1 MADRKAWTR
10 EESVVACA
18 LYAVTPYNQIQSHN
32 PQVVAVAEKLGRSP
46 ASLAMRM
53 TMYAGLDPVSQA
65 KGHKGFDATTKQDR
79 EVFAEFQKDWKSI
92 MAQAEAIVGPL
103 HAED

>member
-1 MADRKAWTR
+1 MADRKTWTR
-10 EESVVACA
+10 EESIVACA

-32 PQVVAVAEKLGRSP
+32 PQVMAAAEKLGRSP

-53 TMYAGLDPVSQA
+53 TMYAALDPVSQA
-65 KGHKGFDATTKQDR
+65 KGHKGFDSITKQDR

-92 MAQAEAIVGPL
+92 MEQAEAIVGPL
-103 HAED
+103 HAAD